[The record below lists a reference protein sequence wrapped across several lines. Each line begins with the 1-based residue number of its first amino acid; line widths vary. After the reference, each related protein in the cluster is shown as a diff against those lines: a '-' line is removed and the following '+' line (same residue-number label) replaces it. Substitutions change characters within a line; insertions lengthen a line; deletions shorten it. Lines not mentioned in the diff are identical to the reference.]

1 MRVVEIQPGSRI
13 VEIDPD
19 KSSLEHV
26 ALWYPKILGTR
37 FNFVVSATGDLSSSS
52 SKATNLMDRYFLRA
66 IRSVSDLI
74 ITTGKTARSEN
85 LNSSIFAPLA
95 ILTNRPNELE
105 IAATSIKSLNP
116 VIICSS
122 IAYTRAYKNNNV
134 EFLSVTSAG
143 ISETVKSIVSILKKT
158 SSLLEVGLS
167 TASGLGAGNVFDE
180 VCLSV
185 TAATSREHA
194 HDIAQE
200 FLNSINVRAELA
212 QLLESDDLYLFRY
225 QVLK

>member
-1 MRVVEIQPGSRI
+1 MKVVEIQPGSRI
-13 VEIDPD
+13 VEIDPT
-19 KSSLEHV
+19 KSPLEHV

-37 FNFVVSATGDLSSSS
+37 FNFVVSATGDLSSIS

-85 LNSSIFAPLA
+85 LNSSNFAPLA
-95 ILTNRPNELE
+95 ILTKHPNELE
-105 IAATSIKSLNP
+105 IAATSIESLNP

-122 IAYTRAYKNNNV
+122 IAYTRAYKNKNV
-134 EFLSVTSAG
+134 EFLSVESG
-143 ISETVKSIVSILKKT
+143 DISQTITNIVSVLKKT
-158 SSLLEVGLS
+158 SPLLEVGIS

-185 TAATSREHA
+185 TAANSREDA
-194 HDIAQE
+194 TDIAQE
-200 FLNSINVRAELA
+200 FLIAINVRAEIV
-212 QLLESDDLYLFRY
+212 QLLESEDLFLFRY